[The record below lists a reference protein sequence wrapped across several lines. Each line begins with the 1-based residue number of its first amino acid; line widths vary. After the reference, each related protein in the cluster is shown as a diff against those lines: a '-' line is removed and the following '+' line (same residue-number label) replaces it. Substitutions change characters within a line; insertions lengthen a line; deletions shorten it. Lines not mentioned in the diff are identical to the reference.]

1 MDLNMMDLKKIIE
14 TSLAED
20 VGTGDITTNSTVPT
34 DYKTKAIIFAKEP
47 GIVAGIPVAEAV
59 FRYLAPE
66 ISFTPRVEDGAQL
79 AAGDVI
85 AEVAGNARA
94 ILTGER
100 LALNFLQRM
109 SGIASRTASLVE
121 KIKLYPA
128 RVVDTRKTTP
138 GLRMLE
144 KYAVKVGGGFNH
156 RYGLYDAVL
165 IKDNHIKVAG
175 GITQAIL
182 AARHNVAHTIK
193 IEVEVESL
201 EGVTEA
207 LEARADIIMLD
218 NMDHATMKEAVKMID
233 GRALVEASGGINEET
248 IVSVAKTGVDLISV
262 GALTHSIKSLDISL
276 DIGEIKA
283 RSNP

>member
-1 MDLNMMDLKKIIE
+1 MELNMFELNKLIA

-20 VGTGDITTNSTVPT
+20 IGTGDITTNSIVPAGSVA
-34 DYKTKAIIFAKEP
+34 KGIIYVKEP

-59 FRYLAPE
+59 FRYLAPD
-66 ISFTPRVEDGAQL
+66 IGFSARVQDGASL
-79 AAGDVI
+79 EPGDVI
-85 AEVAGNARA
+85 AEVEGDARA

-109 SGIASRTASLVE
+109 SGIATRTAALVD
-121 KIKLYPA
+121 KVKLYPV

-144 KYAVKVGGGFNH
+144 KYAVRVGGGFNH
-156 RYGLYDAVL
+156 RFGLYDAVL

-175 GITQAIL
+175 GITQAVL
-182 AARHNVAHTIK
+182 AARQNVPHTVK
-193 IEVEVESL
+193 IEVEVENL
-201 EGVTEA
+201 AGVNEA
-207 LEARADIIMLD
+207 LEARADVIMLD
-218 NMDHATMKEAVKMID
+218 NMDPATMREAVKLVD

-248 IVSVAKTGVDLISV
+248 ITAVAKAGVDLISI

-276 DIGEIKA
+276 DIGEIK
-283 RSNP
+283 SHKP